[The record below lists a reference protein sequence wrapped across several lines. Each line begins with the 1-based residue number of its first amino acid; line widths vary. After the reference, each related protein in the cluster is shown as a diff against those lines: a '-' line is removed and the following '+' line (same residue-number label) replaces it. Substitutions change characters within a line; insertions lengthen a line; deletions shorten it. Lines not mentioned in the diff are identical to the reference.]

1 MIQWKSAG
9 PDPSAV
15 RLVIPSGDGF
25 TDCRRIWWLA
35 VQVTV
40 TWKVRIR
47 RCSVTQSQAS
57 TLLPLLGTGRETGP
71 DPRLWA
77 VWGRQLSLHLSMSSS
92 VWGRFLSN
100 HQMVPLTDRSCF
112 LLLSQLIIISAHRL
126 SVRPSLTIQ
135 NIPKE
140 KLFYVWDRD
149 HIWRNLRGIPKFKIV
164 IGKLIVL
171 NYFSHDS
178 KKLKHF

>member
-47 RCSVTQSQAS
+47 RCSVT
-57 TLLPLLGTGRETGP
+57 
-71 DPRLWA
+71 
-77 VWGRQLSLHLSMSSS
+77 
-92 VWGRFLSN
+92 
-100 HQMVPLTDRSCF
+100 
-112 LLLSQLIIISAHRL
+112 
-126 SVRPSLTIQ
+126 
-135 NIPKE
+135 
-140 KLFYVWDRD
+140 
-149 HIWRNLRGIPKFKIV
+149 
-164 IGKLIVL
+164 
-171 NYFSHDS
+171 
-178 KKLKHF
+178 